1 MLHSISNK
9 FTKSILTKKS
19 YIATI
24 NAIPPTL
31 NERPTT
37 DKFINEIPIYVNK
50 KICYFSTHHPDCL
63 TVFIRYLRM

>member
-9 FTKSILTKKS
+9 FTKFTLTKRS

-31 NERPTT
+31 NERPIT
-37 DKFINEIPIYVNK
+37 DKFINKIPIYVHK
-50 KICYFSTHHPDCL
+50 KICYFSTHHPDGL
-63 TVFIRYLRM
+63 MVFIRYLRM